1 MNLGLQQRCSMA
13 HAARTRN
20 DEYFKVT
27 DTNTWIGTIF
37 QADDVRLIAS
47 GLRVRWG
54 FECPA
59 CLTGRLGF
67 HFPTQGHSPNE
78 ASFHQTYGGHAVIKG
93 WRFSEFWSGNG
104 LSHVFTV
111 AKSYRRYGKRFMGV
125 LSCCVIRRAVQGTLA
140 ILVSS
145 RYGALTEQNIT
156 ALNLDDDF
164 TIFTVNM
171 KACWG

>member
-1 MNLGLQQRCSMA
+1 MTLRLQVRCSSVKRRA
-13 HAARTRN
+13 KQHDIWFQHNKNSVSGAALRSLWSSPLQCWQSARSSLTAVTGYFLPSFVIRPR
-20 DEYFKVT
+20 DERK
-27 DTNTWIGTIF
+27 
-37 QADDVRLIAS
+37 R
-47 GLRVRWG
+47 
-54 FECPA
+54 
-59 CLTGRLGF
+59 
-67 HFPTQGHSPNE
+67 
-78 ASFHQTYGGHAVIKG
+78 TYGGHAVIKG